1 MSFYIFHRHRV
12 CLVDLVDLICSLY
25 SWWEGFGSSVLAI
38 LPLSFTCGFIST
50 CACGS
55 SSGGLF
61 LRLPWRICVC
71 LSEAQVWK
79 WCSFSGCRSSGSTR
93 YSGELVARVVG
104 NIVLYKGMATS
115 IGKYIPVILSGEL
128 PSLTEKPG
136 RPQFSSVQLLSHV
149 RLLETPQ
156 TAARQT
162 SLSITNSQSPPKPMS
177 TDAVMTSNHLNL
189 SRPLFLLPSIFLS
202 IRIFSNVS
210 DLRIRWRKYWSF
222 RFKISPT
229 NEDPGLI
236 SFRMGWLDLL
246 AVKGLSRVFSNT
258 TVQNHQ
264 YFGTQLSLKS
274 NSHIH
279 TWLLDKP

>member
-25 SWWEGFGSSVLAI
+25 SWWEGFGSSSLAI

-61 LRLPWRICVC
+61 PRLPWRICVC

-93 YSGELVARVVG
+93 YSGELVARLAG
-104 NIVLYKGMATS
+104 NTVLYKGMATT

-136 RPQFSSVQLLSHV
+136 RPQFSSVQFSCSVVSDSWRPHKLQHDRPPCPSPTPGVHPNPCLLSRWWHLAISTSV
-149 RLLETPQ
+149 VPFSSCPQSFLASGSFQMCQIFASGGESIGVSGSKSVLPMKTKDWSPLGWVGWISLQLRDSQESSPTPQ
-156 TAARQT
+156 FKVINT
-162 SLSITNSQSPPKPMS
+162 S
-177 TDAVMTSNHLNL
+177 ASNFH
-189 SRPLFLLPSIFLS
+189 
-202 IRIFSNVS
+202 
-210 DLRIRWRKYWSF
+210 
-222 RFKISPT
+222 
-229 NEDPGLI
+229 
-236 SFRMGWLDLL
+236 
-246 AVKGLSRVFSNT
+246 
-258 TVQNHQ
+258 
-264 YFGTQLSLKS
+264 
-274 NSHIH
+274 
-279 TWLLDKP
+279 